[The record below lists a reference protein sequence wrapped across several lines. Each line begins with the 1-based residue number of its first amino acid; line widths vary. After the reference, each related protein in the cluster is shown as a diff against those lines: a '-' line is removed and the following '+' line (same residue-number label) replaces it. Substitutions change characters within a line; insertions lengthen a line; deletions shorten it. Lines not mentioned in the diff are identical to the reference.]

1 MISTKILLIEDDQ
14 EDYLLLQKVLAKIP
28 NARYEL
34 IWESCHVS
42 GLARM
47 LEGQH
52 DLCLLDYLLGAQNGI
67 ALVKKARS
75 QGYPLSLRFGRRR
88 YSSDQRCKKLISRY
102 A

>member
-1 MISTKILLIEDDQ
+1 MDMISTKILLIEDDQ
-14 EDYLLLQKVLAKIP
+14 EDYLLLQKALAKIP

-52 DLCLLDYLLGAQNGI
+52 DICLLDYLLGAQNGI

-75 QGYPLSLRFGRRR
+75 QGYHLFTGWFFGERSCQAGSLLAQRR
-88 YSSDQRCKKLISRY
+88 
-102 A
+102 